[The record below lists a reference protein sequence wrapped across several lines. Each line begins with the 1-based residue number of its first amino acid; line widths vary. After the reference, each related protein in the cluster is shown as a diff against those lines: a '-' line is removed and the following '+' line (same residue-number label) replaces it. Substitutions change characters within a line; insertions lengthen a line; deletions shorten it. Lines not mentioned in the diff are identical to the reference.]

1 MTKDHRQ
8 REYAYLRLPPHEE
21 LRSCV
26 GLVFAGMV
34 ARARVGVGGLEEAV
48 EVLESFHANDAPTRF
63 RLSLTDEG
71 VLAEV
76 EDPVAEGSNEMRW
89 RTVVEMVS

>member
-1 MTKDHRQ
+1 M
-8 REYAYLRLPPHEE
+8 A
-21 LRSCV
+21 
-26 GLVFAGMV
+26 

-63 RLSLTDEG
+63 RFSLAEDG

-76 EDPVAEGSNEMRW
+76 EEPAAGGGTQTGW
-89 RTVVEMVS
+89 RTVVELVS